1 MERHTWQDDM
11 VSVIMPA
18 YNSEEYIR
26 ESIESVLVQ
35 TYSNWE
41 LLIVDDG
48 STDKTASIVQEYK
61 DIRIHYLHQS
71 NCGVAAARN
80 HGIREARG
88 RYVAFLDSDDLWL
101 PDKLNRQLQFMK
113 KKAIGFSYTWY
124 CQFQETPVNCGAIVQ
139 TKSNVNYQELLKG
152 NDIGCLTVM
161 LDRQKYPL
169 IEMPLVRHEDYV
181 TWLNLLKQGD
191 RAYSLPLDLA
201 RYRKQKTSLTGSKW
215 RSMQW
220 TWQVYRKTQKLSVI
234 TSVAYFVIYMIKG
247 IQKHYLK

>member
-101 PDKLNRQLQFMK
+101 PEKLARQLQFMK
-113 KKAIGFSYTWY
+113 EQNIVFSYTWY
-124 CQFQETPVNCGAIVQ
+124 RQFQETPANCSEVVQ
-139 TKSNVNYQELLKG
+139 TYPSVCYQELLKG

-161 LDRQKYPL
+161 LDRQTYPD
-169 IEMPLVRHEDYV
+169 IEMLTVRHEDYV
-181 TWLNLLKQGD
+181 TWLNLLKQGGM
-191 RAYSLPLDLA
+191 AYALPMDLA
-201 RYRKQKTSLTGSKW
+201 RYRKLKTSLTGSKW
-215 RSMQW
+215 RSMRW
-220 TWQVYRKTQKLSVI
+220 TWEVYRKAEQLS
-234 TSVAYFVIYMIKG
+234 YFKSLHLMGCYIIKG
-247 IQKHYLK
+247 ISKHYL